1 MSILTLNI
9 QEAGYGAKV
18 VLNDISIDVTAGE
31 IVAVI
36 GPNGSG
42 KSTLFKA
49 VMNLLPNRKG
59 NILFNNERI
68 DTLSSENIV
77 KKGISFVPQGNR
89 IFTELTVK
97 ENFEIGGYLVN
108 DKKIVRERIDYLL
121 TLFPDLKERLNN
133 DGGVLS
139 GGEKQ
144 QLAVGRALMLQP
156 RVLLLDEPSLGLSP
170 KLVSQSF
177 QIISK
182 IQKEL
187 GTTIIIV
194 EQKVIE
200 IMKIANRVIALR
212 MGEMVDSGSPEE
224 LLQGDRLKNVFLL

>member
-1 MSILTLNI
+1 VSILTLNI